1 MGGGTKGMT
10 PWLTSA
16 YYHIMLVFVRIQMF
30 ALPHPIGKAVKW
42 KTWWSGT
49 ERNGAGHK
57 FSEAG
62 VKEKASEMGSSPPVK
77 FTHASAPSPISVPFY
92 SNSCPIL
99 LFCASS
105 PGAHTLLRGS
115 VSAIGERGWR
125 LYVYMSGHQCA
136 WSLPAQDFHYIL
148 VNLLVI
154 KLCFIALICILFTT
168 CSHFFFKWLL
178 FHFLK
183 IFIF

>member
-1 MGGGTKGMT
+1 MQ
-10 PWLTSA
+10 
-16 YYHIMLVFVRIQMF
+16 VFVRIQIF

-42 KTWWSGT
+42 KTMWSGT
-49 ERNGAGHK
+49 ERNGAGHN

-62 VKEKASEMGSSPPVK
+62 VKEKASETGSSPPVK
-77 FTHASAPSPISVPFY
+77 FTHASAPGPISVPLLLKILP
-92 SNSCPIL
+92 NSPVLCQQSW
-99 LFCASS
+99 SS
-105 PGAHTLLRGS
+105 HLARGS

-168 CSHFFFKWLL
+168 CSHFFFQMTVASFFKD
-178 FHFLK
+178 FYFLSNLYTQHELTQPPRSGVT
-183 IFIF
+183 